1 MPGVGST
8 MSRKATKHLPIE
20 LWPDEDKRLWQRAVE
35 PGDRFDPG
43 GPASRWSE
51 GSRRTVCFGYRRWL
65 GFLATDDA
73 NALQLKPVDRV
84 TKARVAAYVEG
95 LQASIAPA
103 GTHNYAKHLYD
114 AVRVMAPEQDWRWLE
129 RIAWSLGRLVPPRS
143 KRHLVVSAHDL
154 VDLGLQ
160 LMDEAQQGST
170 LKPPQRALQYRD
182 GLIIAL
188 LATRPI
194 RRRNLTMIRIDTH
207 LLTDARPYRLVFGA
221 DETKT
226 KTQLDILLPDILT
239 PAIDTYLDEWRP
251 HIHDSLSHDGLWASA
266 KGVPM
271 SSEAIYDRVRL
282 HTCKRFG
289 HPINLHL
296 FRDCVATTIA
306 LENPEHIGIAADLLG
321 HTDIAMTE
329 RYYIQAGTKHAAD
342 AHAAGLQK
350 IRDRFREERSSP

>member
-1 MPGVGST
+1 
-8 MSRKATKHLPIE
+8 MSRKATKLPPIE
-20 LWPDEDKRLWQRAVE
+20 LWPDEDERLWQRAVE

-51 GSRRTVCFGYRRWL
+51 ASRRTVCFSYRRWL
-65 GFLATDDA
+65 GFLAADDVH
-73 NALQLKPVDRV
+73 ALRLRTVERV

-103 GTHNYAKHLYD
+103 GTHNYVKHLYD
-114 AVRVMAPEQDWRWLE
+114 AVRVMAPEKDWGWLE
-129 RIAWSLGRLVPPRS
+129 RIAWSLGRVVPPRS

-160 LMDEAQQGST
+160 LMGDAQRDAT

-194 RRRNLTMIRIDTH
+194 RRRNLAMIRIDTH
-207 LLTDARPYRLVFGA
+207 LLTDTRPYRLVFGA
-221 DETKT
+221 NETKT
-226 KTQLDILLPDILT
+226 KAQLDILLPDILT
-239 PAIDTYLDEWRP
+239 PAIDKYLASWRTQINGAQT
-251 HIHDSLSHDGLWASA
+251 HKGLWASA

-282 HTCKRFG
+282 HTCKQFG

-296 FRDCVATTIA
+296 FRGCVATTIA
-306 LENPEHIGIAADLLG
+306 LENPAHIGIAADLLG

-342 AHAAGLQK
+342 AHAAGLQT
-350 IRDRFREERSSP
+350 IRDRIRKEGSYS